1 MILRAIIVDDEPKG
15 INSLKILIDRFVY
28 DVKIVATTTKPIEAI
43 ALIEDYM
50 PDVVFLDINMPG
62 MNGFELI
69 DKIDWK
75 GFDLI
80 FTTAHQEFAIKAL
93 RAEAVDY
100 LLKPIDHEDL
110 KAAITKVKTQKQIN
124 AKQQAINH
132 YAELVQ
138 NASQSRIEKLIVS
151 SKEGIESIDVND
163 ILSLE
168 SKSNYTLINLTNA
181 RTVIATKTLKEF
193 EIQLCDTNLNFM
205 RVHHSFIVNLYKVAR
220 YLKGPDKVIMLDN
233 QEIPVS
239 KSKKEVF
246 FKWMSI

>member
-15 INSLKILIDRFVY
+15 INSLKILIERFAH
-28 DVKIVATTTKPIEAI
+28 DVKVVAATTKPLEAMT
-43 ALIEDYM
+43 LIEDYM
-50 PDVVFLDINMPG
+50 PDIVFLDINMPG

-69 DKIDWK
+69 DKMDWK
-75 GFDLI
+75 GFDII
-80 FTTAHQEFAIKAL
+80 FTTAHQEYAIKAL

-110 KAAITKVKTQKQIN
+110 KLAIAKVKTQKQIN
-124 AKQQAINH
+124 EKQQSINH

-138 NASQSRIEKLIVS
+138 NITKSHIEKLVVN
-151 SKEGIESIDVND
+151 SKEGIESIEVND

-168 SKSNYTLINLTNA
+168 SKSNYTQINLTNS

-193 EIQLCDTNLNFM
+193 ETQLCDANLNFM
-205 RVHHSFIVNLYKVAR
+205 RVHHSFIVNLYKVSR
-220 YLKGPDKVIMLDN
+220 YVKGPDKVIMSDN